1 MCVCVCVC
9 VSPSSPYPPILSSL
23 QLTSSCTPSLAKAFP
38 PNSALSPLQPFIL
51 QSTSSYSDDNIH
63 PYSSAT
69 NSAPTVFQAKCAAL
83 HPQSPLIGC
92 TSPSLRGEHPSPF
105 PESVKAGVQARPP
118 SGCIPCREWGK
129 LPPCSLESWLGLCW
143 HYPALET
150 WGRSYTA
157 CSIGTQGQ
165 CRPSAL
171 PQWVTRESP
180 GILTLS
186 VSLSVCSQIVDLET
200 KNNW

>member
-1 MCVCVCVC
+1 MPPNQIETQGCVCVCVH
-9 VSPSSPYPPILSSL
+9 VFPSSPYPPILSSL
-23 QLTSSCTPSLAKAFP
+23 QLTPSCTPSLVKAFP

-51 QSTSSYSDDNIH
+51 QFISSYSDDNIH

-129 LPPCSLESWLGLCW
+129 LPPSSLESWLGLCW

-150 WGRSYTA
+150 WGRSYAA
-157 CSIGTQGQ
+157 CSVGT
-165 CRPSAL
+165 
-171 PQWVTRESP
+171 
-180 GILTLS
+180 
-186 VSLSVCSQIVDLET
+186 
-200 KNNW
+200 